1 MKIYKK
7 NIPGVFLIKANAFID
22 QRGSFRRHF
31 CSEEFKKAGIST
43 EVKQA
48 NISENKEA
56 YTLRGFHYQISPF
69 CEGKTLSCLKGS
81 IYDVVLDL
89 RPASPTYMKW
99 ESFML
104 DEKTRNSIHIPPG
117 CANAF
122 LTMEPN
128 CVIHY
133 YCSQYYEPSAERGVR
148 YDDPAFKFEW
158 PHKPDVI
165 SDKDLSHPNYFSV

>member
-1 MKIYKK
+1 
-7 NIPGVFLIKANAFID
+7 
-22 QRGSFRRHF
+22 
-31 CSEEFKKAGIST
+31 
-43 EVKQA
+43 
-48 NISENKEA
+48 
-56 YTLRGFHYQISPF
+56 
-69 CEGKTLSCLKGS
+69 
-81 IYDVVLDL
+81 
-89 RPASPTYMKW
+89 MKW